1 MGPKITLDRTDLYG
15 QKIHVLQSMSSC
27 FSQKKVMQVW
37 NNRWPFF
44 YFWLNSITLNHNIP
58 LRSFIFV
65 SSVIFCLHLLHIKVW
80 PMRCLRTQAL
90 HINQNLLTTNL
101 PVNHSR
107 GIVMASL
114 PIKMQGK
121 HLNSDDTILWL
132 SQSSAKCSIEPI
144 CFGGE
149 LRPLAAFNQCK

>member
-1 MGPKITLDRTDLYG
+1 
-15 QKIHVLQSMSSC
+15 
-27 FSQKKVMQVW
+27 
-37 NNRWPFF
+37 
-44 YFWLNSITLNHNIP
+44 
-58 LRSFIFV
+58 
-65 SSVIFCLHLLHIKVW
+65 
-80 PMRCLRTQAL
+80 MRCLRTQAL

-132 SQSSAKCSIEPI
+132 SQSSAKCSREPI

-149 LRPLAAFNQCK
+149 LRPLAAFTSVNNVDLNGNESIPMPFLWHCESEDWFFLNMNGTMATTRQLNIQSHS